1 MVTIAPWLAV
11 LALLLAE
18 PALAADKPATPSTRA
33 AKAPVRKP
41 AAPPPL
47 ADATPEQMEA
57 ANRVY
62 YGRHDCEVGQVLD
75 IQADAKHPGY
85 VDVRH
90 GKAVYVMKPVVSS
103 TGAIRLEDVTG
114 KTLLVQIAT
123 KSMLMDVQA
132 GHRLVDDCVGTQ
144 QREALDAQRRTG
156 AAALWALGAASVP
169 AAAPAAA
176 PAASASSTR

>member
-11 LALLLAE
+11 LAVLLAQ
-18 PALAADKPATPSTRA
+18 PALAADKPAAPSTRA
-33 AKAPVRKP
+33 AKAPARKP
-41 AAPPPL
+41 APPPPL
-47 ADATPEQMEA
+47 PEATPEQLEA

-62 YGRHDCEVGQVLD
+62 YGRHACEQGQEIDVE
-75 IQADAKHPGY
+75 ADGKHPGY

-90 GKAVYVMKPVVSS
+90 AKAVYVMKPVVSS
-103 TGAIRLEDVTG
+103 TGAIRLEDVKG

-144 QREALDAQRRTG
+144 QRETLEAQRRTAT
-156 AAALWALGAASVP
+156 AAMATLGAAS
-169 AAAPAAA
+169 APAS
-176 PAASASSTR
+176 SASGSR